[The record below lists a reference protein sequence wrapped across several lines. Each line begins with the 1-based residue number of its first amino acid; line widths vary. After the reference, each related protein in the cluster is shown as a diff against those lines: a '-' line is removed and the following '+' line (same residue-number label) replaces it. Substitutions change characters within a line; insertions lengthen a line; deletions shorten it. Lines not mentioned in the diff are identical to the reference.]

1 MKLPIG
7 VILILLVPTLIPATF
22 IESENK
28 EPCNDSVEL
37 CSRPYDQV
45 TFPETHNAHASLDID
60 NDGDGSGDWVVY
72 AANHRLNMSQQYD
85 AGYRAFMIDAH
96 HRVPEI
102 TDPVNTSFCHGTY
115 SISFDPCSYGY
126 QDGIELLSRLHDKMN
141 ETPRD
146 IVTLLIEV
154 HVPYEN
160 LEYIFEESG
169 LLDLVFIHPMDAPW
183 PTLEHMIYRGQRL
196 VVFVE
201 GPNDLAYPWLHDF
214 GTHGWTTDYA
224 ERESSSMTCD
234 YYRGDST
241 QAVWHLNN
249 WLSNEQGLSTWVGA
263 AEVNDYDFLLN
274 RTLDCWEQHGR
285 RPTFIA
291 VDWWTEGDAVNVSRT
306 INEMN
311 HWSDEVPLRS
321 TTD

>member
-1 MKLPIG
+1 MKLPLG
-7 VILILLVPTLIPATF
+7 VILILLIPTLLPASYISTD
-22 IESENK
+22 NQL
-28 EPCNDSVEL
+28 PCNDSVEL

-115 SISFDPCSYGY
+115 SISFDPCAYGY

-146 IVTLLIEV
+146 VVTLLIEV

-214 GTHGWTTDYA
+214 GAHGWTTDYA

-234 YYRGDST
+234 YHRGDSN
-241 QAVWHLNN
+241 QRVWHLNN
-249 WLSNEQGLSTWVGA
+249 WLSNEQGLSTWLGA

-274 RTLDCWEQHGR
+274 RTLDCWEQHGQ
-285 RPTFIA
+285 RPTFVA
-291 VDWWTEGDAVNVSRT
+291 VDWWTEGDAVNVTRT

-311 HWSDEVPLRS
+311 HWSDDIPLRS